1 MSGIIHNIMTFYE
14 MRAKALG
21 ILVANTEKALEESAS
36 ERIPEE
42 QAAMLERFVQ
52 DLARDVNDMTTR
64 FWFLKEREQMS
75 DYQTGK
81 MTDFV
86 NFTKTL
92 SRDVRSLLSRF
103 QEAHDRT
110 FEEQLDKEIK
120 RVESQMKRRLR
131 EFDSAFNETNGTVKS
146 SVSKFVCGTLGSVG
160 KLLKSTP
167 LAGKGKFDVNTAN
180 RGREKQEL
188 QIR

>member
-86 NFTKTL
+86 DFTKTL

-131 EFDSAFNETNGTVKS
+131 EFDSAFNETNNTVKS

-167 LAGKGKFDVNTAN
+167 LAGKCDVNTAD